1 MVLREGVGNIEDGEV
16 IQSLQ
21 IVQGI
26 GVDPGTLHSTL
37 HMGEGVRCMKYYI
50 NS

>member
-37 HMGEGVRCMKYYI
+37 HMEEGVRCMKYYI